1 MQPFITQYS
10 DVEAKA
16 DWRNQQVMQG
26 IERVNYSIRHSTAL
40 MEQYAQSTE
49 KRLQAVERKKRRK
62 RVQDSIC
69 ITQDGRIIIVEIYD
83 TGEQIGVPF
92 ILNVTGKWKVYRLKF
107 EKIKVYETY
116 FSIFFPYA
124 DVWII
129 GKDCKNNE
137 RGLYDCFIKAGIKF
151 DCRLSK
157 SRIMTALFQKFG
169 PEIENC
175 TQTWTLPELAGWNNG
190 KFMSAEKFP
199 LGKRQ
204 IFPALPI
211 LNKHFNSLVSME
223 NVEEYLRLISNISRW
238 ENQVLFMQIP
248 VWGMLSSV
256 FAEANLKINFCVNLV
271 FLYMQNR
278 GEISQLVQIFNQGSA
293 EVIDA
298 GMNEK
303 SLAEKLSA
311 SNDEVIILNA
321 CSLGANDYK
330 TRKIRGNTEKVK
342 QKICEKGN
350 SLFGI
355 EREINSV
362 LLILNERIQL
372 TNAINIFVG
381 TDFLKNEKQF
391 QEILVSQALERF
403 MACFIQFAEKNFHKI
418 KDIIYQNY
426 VKTENVCEAV
436 LQATW
441 EILQK
446 FWERR
451 GIILGEHLQIPTEI
465 EWPVISRNIKQEEEL
480 IEIFVEAVRNDINH
494 WRVVEKNCNV
504 KYESH
509 CIYYSSEWLMIP
521 NEVFDRIL
529 GRHGLLREKL
539 CVLYELKQQGNLRC
553 DQDGLSK
560 RMQIDMQRKE
570 FYCLQRSLFDKP
582 GAPDITDLGRRT

>member
-26 IERVNYSIRHSTAL
+26 IERVNYSIRHSTEL

-92 ILNVTGKWKVYRLKF
+92 ILNAGGKWEVYRLKF
-107 EKIKVYETY
+107 EKIKVYENY
-116 FSIFFPYA
+116 FSIFFPYS

-129 GKDCKNNE
+129 GRECKNNE

-157 SRIMTALFQKFG
+157 SRIMAALFQEFG
-169 PEIENC
+169 PKIENC
-175 TQTWTLPELAGWNNG
+175 TRTWTLPELAGWNNG
-190 KFMSAEKFP
+190 KFMSAENFA

-204 IFPALPI
+204 NFPDLPI
-211 LNKHFNSLVSME
+211 LNKHVTSIVPME
-223 NVEEYLRLISNISRW
+223 SIEEYLGLISNIGRW
-238 ENQVLFMQIP
+238 ENRVLFMQIP

-256 FAEANLKINFCVNLV
+256 FAEANLKINYCVNLV

-303 SLAEKLSA
+303 KIGEKLAA
-311 SNDEVIILNA
+311 SNDEVIVLNA
-321 CSLGANDYK
+321 CLSGENDYK
-330 TRKIRGNTEKVK
+330 KRKIQGNTEKVK
-342 QKICEKGN
+342 QKICERGN
-350 SLFGI
+350 ALFGI
-355 EREINSV
+355 EREINCA
-362 LLILNERIQL
+362 LLILNEQIQL
-372 TNAINIFVG
+372 ANAINVFVG
-381 TDFLKNEKQF
+381 EDFLKNEKQF
-391 QEILVSQALERF
+391 QEIRVSQVVERF
-403 MACFIQFAEKNFHKI
+403 IACFIQFAERNLQKI
-418 KDIIYQNY
+418 KTIINQNRAKLHNKY
-426 VKTENVCEAV
+426 ETV
-436 LQATW
+436 LQSTW

-446 FWERR
+446 FWLERK
-451 GIILGEHLQIPTEI
+451 IILEEYIQTPPQI
-465 EWPVISRNIKQEEEL
+465 EWSVIYRNFMYEDDL
-480 IEIFVEAVRNDINH
+480 IEVFVEAVRNEINH
-494 WRVVEKNCNV
+494 WRVVEKKHNIN
-504 KYESH
+504 YDPH
-509 CIYYSSEWLMIP
+509 CLYYSAEWLMIP
-521 NEVFDRIL
+521 NKVFDRIL
-529 GRHGLLREKL
+529 GRHGLLGKKL
-539 CVLYELKQQGNLRC
+539 SVLYEIKQQENLRC

-560 RMQIDMQRKE
+560 RIQIGMQRKE
-570 FYCLQRSLFDKP
+570 FYCIKIDLFNKP
-582 GAPDITDLGRRT
+582 GAPDIIDMGR